1 MVKSSLALRGESAI
15 TAANRAGLNRDA
27 IRGVLRGASPSIDR
41 AADIANALDFEFYI
55 GPPRTPD
62 NLNESPVH
70 SEKHSTILTFSDVE
84 LPVNGRAACGLD
96 AQKHRR
102 HREKAEDDLPEPVGL
117 TDDADAFYV
126 VADGSSMVPEGI
138 HPGDYCVVSPN
149 TPLAVGQRLWMEDAN
164 GARRIKRLMGFSD
177 SELTLRGWG
186 EPGGGAVGSVDE
198 RLQREFL
205 VRTGAVV
212 GVLRDQ
218 PEPGAEAEL
227 APDPR
232 AWEWAGP
239 GPARPAPAASAPPA
253 PASTQAEPD
262 WVDDLKREFAVQ
274 REELAAVVRAE
285 LQARNDLV
293 DDDALAGADPDAA
306 ARPLDVVELAAAV
319 GDGAVELD
327 ETVTGHLWFRRDWL
341 SQHAIDPAQCAVIGV
356 AGESME
362 PLLPDGCS
370 ILVDRSRRRRLSGRV
385 YVLRTDDGLVVR
397 RLVRDGRDGDWLLE
411 SEHPSW
417 ETRAWDRDNVIIGEV
432 RWMARSL

>member
-1 MVKSSLALRGESAI
+1 MPSADRLA
-15 TAANRAGLNRDA
+15 AACEGL
-27 IRGVLRGASPSIDR
+27 GL
-41 AADIANALDFEFYI
+41 EFYA
-55 GPPRTPD
+55 GPSRTPD

-102 HREKAEDDLPEPVGL
+102 HREKAEDDLPEPAGL

-126 VADGSSMVPEGI
+126 VADGSSMIPEGI

-149 TPLAVGQRLWMEDAN
+149 SPLAVGQRLWMEDAN
-164 GARRIKRLMGFSD
+164 GARRIKRLMGFGD
-177 SELTLRGWG
+177 TELTLRGWG
-186 EPGGGAVGSVDE
+186 EPGSGAVGSVDE
-198 RLQREFL
+198 RVQREFL

-212 GVLRDQ
+212 GVLRDR

-232 AWEWAGP
+232 AREWADP
-239 GPARPAPAASAPPA
+239 GPERPAPAASAPPA
-253 PASTQAEPD
+253 PVPSHTEPD
-262 WVDDLKREFAVQ
+262 WVDDLKREFAAQREEIVAQ

-293 DDDALAGADPDAA
+293 DDDALAGADPDPDDAV
-306 ARPLDVVELAAAV
+306 RPLGVVELAAAA
-319 GDGAVELD
+319 GDGAVDLD

-370 ILVDRSRRRRLSGRV
+370 ILVDRSRRRRFRGRV
-385 YVLRTDDGLVVR
+385 YVLRTDDGLVVK
-397 RLVRDGRDGDWLLE
+397 RLVRDGGDGDWLLE